1 MSAGRAV
8 VTGASRGVGAAL
20 LKALQGDG
28 WEAAG
33 TSTRGGAG
41 LIPLDLLDP
50 DPGPLRDAAGDRLD
64 LLVCN
69 AGVLL
74 EEDGER
80 LEDGFHAALWDRTF
94 RINVTGA
101 FLCVQACLPALRAA
115 RGRVMIIS
123 SQLGSSE
130 VRHAGR
136 PIYRAS
142 KAAASNLAVTLS
154 QMLAGEVAVAAYHP
168 GWVRTDM
175 GGTRA
180 DIAAGESAAGLLDR
194 AAELGPET
202 SGGFYTWDGRPHP
215 F

>member
-1 MSAGRAV
+1 MSGRAI

-20 LKALQGDG
+20 LAALRDG
-28 WEAAG
+28 GWQATG
-33 TSTRGGAG
+33 TSTAGGGG
-41 LIPLDLLDP
+41 LIPLDLTDP
-50 DPGPLRDAAGDRLD
+50 DLGPLRDVAGDRLD

-74 EEDGER
+74 EGDGER
-80 LEDGFHAALWDRTF
+80 LEDGFDAALWDRTF
-94 RINVTGA
+94 RVNVTGA
-101 FLCVQACLPALRAA
+101 FLGVQACLPALRAA
-115 RGRVMIIS
+115 GGKVMVIS
-123 SQLGSSE
+123 SQLGSSQ

-154 QMLAGEVAVAAYHP
+154 QMLRGEVAVAAYHP

-175 GGTRA
+175 GGAGA
-180 DIAAGESAAGLLDR
+180 DISPEDSAAGLMAR

>member
-1 MSAGRAV
+1 MSRRAI

-20 LKALQGDG
+20 LEALRAEG
-28 WEAAG
+28 WDAVG
-33 TSTRGGAG
+33 TSTTGGPA
-41 LIPLDLLDP
+41 LIPLDLQNAELDP
-50 DPGPLRDAAGDRLD
+50 LREAAGDRLD

-74 EEDGER
+74 ESDAET
-80 LEDGFHAALWDRTF
+80 LEDGFDAALWDRTF

-115 RGRVMIIS
+115 RGKVMIVS
-123 SQLGSSE
+123 SQLGSSQF
-130 VRHAGR
+130 RHAGR

-154 QMLAGEVAVAAYHP
+154 QMLVGEVAVAAYHP

-175 GGTRA
+175 GGADA
-180 DIAAGESAAGLLDR
+180 DITAEESAAGLLAR
-194 AAELGPET
+194 LGELGPET
-202 SGGFYTWDGRPHP
+202 SGGFFTWDGRVHS